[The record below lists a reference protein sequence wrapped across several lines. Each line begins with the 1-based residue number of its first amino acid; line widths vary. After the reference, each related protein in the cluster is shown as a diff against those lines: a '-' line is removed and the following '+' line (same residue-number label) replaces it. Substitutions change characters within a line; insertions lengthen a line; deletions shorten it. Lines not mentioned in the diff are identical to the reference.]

1 MKKFLSSLI
10 CLLFIFYTSLPAYAL
25 NDESELFKIRKNKNH
40 LHSRLSKRYTGY
52 VYELKNISSSPIKIE
67 NIVITDNISGK
78 SAYLSVKRTAI
89 GAAVS
94 TLSVGTALALP
105 TLSLSIFL
113 SIIAVPF
120 VVVGNCIGNT
130 GAKQESKRYNY
141 ELNIDELAPNE
152 SVSFTT
158 LSAHRET
165 PDIDVIYINPQS
177 KLIETFC
184 YNK

>member
-1 MKKFLSSLI
+1 MKKILSSIL
-10 CLLFIFYTSLPAYAL
+10 CFLFLFYTSLPAFSSQEEE
-25 NDESELFKIRKNKNH
+25 DLFKITKNKNH

-52 VYELKNISSSPIKIE
+52 VYEVKNISSTPIEIE

-120 VVVGNCIGNT
+120 VVVGNCFGNT
-130 GAKQESKRYNY
+130 GARQESKRYDY
-141 ELNIDELAPNE
+141 DLNIDELAPNE
-152 SVSFTT
+152 SVTFTT

-165 PDIDVIYINPQS
+165 PDIDIIYINPETE
-177 KLIETFC
+177 LIETFC
-184 YNK
+184 YSK